1 MKKNFLFFLSLL
13 FINHAQASDFENFK
27 IDKSY
32 FPKKRNY
39 SQAFPIDV
47 AEENDEQSNRYK
59 PTKRKTPNIYFT
71 YLKRIFDSIEHVY
84 NGHPTIWDL
93 KWHILKDKEDRIKT
107 GTALIL
113 EGLYEIVDQPE
124 EFKILLNS
132 HQIPFARGGQD
143 QSLIQ
148 FLKQHDHSQK
158 TQKELRQI
166 IRGQFGNRFDRLLN
180 NNENFFSFL
189 NENDI
194 PYQKQ
199 PGATKYQFVLDYLKT
214 QKTENM
220 TSKQLGTLLQNQF
233 GEHVS
238 TLVDDRRINLINFL
252 SKHNIPYSKQP
263 GATKYQ
269 FVLDYLKS
277 PNTENMTAKHIG
289 NLLKNQ
295 FGENVAKL
303 VDNREIN
310 LKRFLNNHNIHYL
323 KAHKYKKKKCP
334 IYSDLIHFLQK
345 GNYSQ
350 KTSKELKQS
359 IRGQFGNRFDRLL
372 NNNGNFFYFL
382 KNSNIPYKKRDS

>member
-71 YLKRIFDSIEHVY
+71 YLKKIFDSIEHVY

-180 NNENFFSFL
+180 NNENFF
-189 NENDI
+189 
-194 PYQKQ
+194 Y
-199 PGATKYQFVLDYLKT
+199 
-214 QKTENM
+214 
-220 TSKQLGTLLQNQF
+220 
-233 GEHVS
+233 
-238 TLVDDRRINLINFL
+238 FL